1 MNIQKIRYYLSVCCL
16 VLGCSIPIMG
26 IVVWGITEVFPLEGR
41 ALYIAYASIYSVL
54 VLVGLRV
61 YIPKLNRVA

>member
-1 MNIQKIRYYLSVCCL
+1 MSIQKIRYYLSVCCL

-26 IVVWGITEVFPLEGR
+26 IIVWGITEVFPLKGR
-41 ALYIAYASIYSVL
+41 ALHIAYASTYVVL

-61 YIPKLNRVA
+61 YIPKLSRVA

>member
-26 IVVWGITEVFPLEGR
+26 IIVWGATEVFPLEGR
-41 ALYIAYASIYSVL
+41 ALHIAYASTYIVL
-54 VLVGLRV
+54 VVVGLRI
-61 YIPKLNRVA
+61 YIPKLSRVA